1 MQNTKQN
8 EIPTVNQL
16 IRIKN
21 KDLPLAFFHIEYE
34 DSGLELINY
43 YPIGGK
49 IIDGTFKIV
58 DLHKYMLFLI
68 KYPVKIYSV
77 NELL

>member
-1 MQNTKQN
+1 MQN

-34 DSGLELINY
+34 DCGLEVISY

-49 IIDGTFKIV
+49 IIDGLFKIV
-58 DLHKYMLFLI
+58 DLQKYMLFLI
-68 KYPVKIYSV
+68 KHPVKIYPIG
-77 NELL
+77 